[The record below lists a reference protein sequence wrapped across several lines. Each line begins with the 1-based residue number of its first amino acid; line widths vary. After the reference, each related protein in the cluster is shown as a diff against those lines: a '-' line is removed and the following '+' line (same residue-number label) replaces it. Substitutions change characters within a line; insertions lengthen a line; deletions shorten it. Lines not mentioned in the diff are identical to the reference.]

1 MGMGNQASSGART
14 AHFIHAKESCKL
26 QFEFLFNSTL
36 WTFMII
42 VLAFFVLMFVASGIR
57 ILKEWERVAV
67 LRLGKF
73 KHIKGPGVIWI
84 MPILDKVAMKVSL
97 RLQTYAFKTERSLT
111 RDNVPVVVDAVMY
124 FRVIEVEKAILSVER
139 YAVAVELAA
148 QTTLREVIGKAPLD
162 DLLAERD
169 KIAAHLQEVIDL
181 KTEQWGIKVT
191 AVEIRDVVIPTQLQ
205 DAMSREA
212 QAERE
217 RRARVTLAQ
226 AELEAS
232 TAMLQAARIYEE
244 SSVGFAL
251 RIWNVIQ
258 QISTNASLIMLVPTN
273 IPEVGL
279 SAGTAAAI
287 AAGAGGL
294 KLQRKKAAETES

>member
-1 MGMGNQASSGART
+1 MGNQAGTGTRT
-14 AHFIHAKESCKL
+14 AHVICEKERSKL

-42 VLAFFVLMFVASGIR
+42 VLAFFVLMFIASGIR
-57 ILKEWERVAV
+57 VLKEWERVAI

-73 KHIKGPGVIWI
+73 KHIKGPGVIWVT
-84 MPILDKVAMKVSL
+84 PILDKIAMKVSL

-139 YAVAVELAA
+139 YTVAVELAA

-162 DLLAERD
+162 EILAERD
-169 KIAAHLQEVIDL
+169 KIAAHLQEVIDI

-232 TAMLQAARIYEE
+232 EAMLKAARIYEE

-258 QISTNASLIMLVPTN
+258 QISTNASLILMVPTN
-273 IPEVGL
+273 IPD
-279 SAGTAAAI
+279 AGMNASISAAI
-287 AAGAGGL
+287 AAGTGGI
-294 KLQRKKAAETES
+294 KLQRKKTAEAES